1 MKKNF
6 LVMAFG
12 MVAMLMLSIPA
23 QVSAQK
29 LSSEDKAAIKKLAQ
43 KWENDGYRV
52 SSMAFT
58 MEEKIADYRM
68 KIKSNPD
75 LVELTSE
82 GDGKSS
88 FSAEMAAQNAAA
100 LQYATAAGSIIQ
112 GGIER
117 EFGNIDEDYDK
128 FHGSYIQDVAKYIM
142 PLLHKE
148 MKFSKR
154 EAGKYYVIV
163 GYTLSE
169 EKAEE
174 IREKAFDEALDK
186 SQKTIKNGQDFGLK
200 VRKYVKENV
209 NPLEEE

>member
-1 MKKNF
+1 MKKNI
-6 LVMAFG
+6 LVIAFG
-12 MVAMLMLSIPA
+12 VAAMLMMSIPT

-29 LSSEDKAAIKKLAQ
+29 LSSKEKSAIKKLAK
-43 KWENDGYRV
+43 KWENDGFRV
-52 SSMAFT
+52 TSLAFS
-58 MEEKIADYRM
+58 MEEKIADFRM

-82 GDGKSS
+82 GEGKSS

-117 EFGNIDEDYDK
+117 EFGNIGEDYDK

-148 MKFSKR
+148 MTFSKK
-154 EAGKYYVIV
+154 EAGIYYVKV

-169 EKAEE
+169 ERASEV
-174 IREKAFDEALDK
+174 REKAFDEALNEQ
-186 SQKTIKNGQDFGLK
+186 QKTIKNGQDFGLK

-209 NPLEEE
+209 NPLKEE

>member
-1 MKKNF
+1 MKKNI
-6 LVMAFG
+6 LVLALG
-12 MVAMLMLSIPA
+12 MVAMLMMSKPVCA
-23 QVSAQK
+23 QT
-29 LSSEDKAAIKKLAQ
+29 LSSDDKKAIKELAAT
-43 KWENDGYRV
+43 WSRDGYR
-52 SSMAFT
+52 STSMAYT
-58 MEEKIADYRM
+58 MEEKIAAYRL
-68 KIKSNPD
+68 KLKNNPD
-75 LVELTSE
+75 LVELTSS

-100 LQYATAAGSIIQ
+100 LLYATAAGSIIQ

-117 EFGNIDEDYDK
+117 EFGNLNGNYDA

-148 MKFSKR
+148 MKFSKKD
-154 EAGKYYVIV
+154 GNVYSVMV

-169 EKAEE
+169 EKASEV
-174 IREKAFDEALDK
+174 REKAFDEALNEQK
-186 SQKTIKNGQDFGLK
+186 KTIENGQDFGLK